1 MPIKI
6 QIKIKRKVIKNILI
20 KNYFDRQRCRKVLKK
35 LFNSILKIL
44 TILR

>member
-1 MPIKI
+1 MPLKI
-6 QIKIKRKVIKNILI
+6 QIKIKRKAIKNILI
-20 KNYFDRQRCRKVLKK
+20 KNYFNRQRYRKVLKK